1 MRATS
6 KSGARTAALALGLL
20 CVGGVA
26 AALLFMEQGYQ
37 QGQEA
42 YDRVADAVF
51 QEPVRADGDPAT
63 AEASLPDL
71 PSVNW
76 QALLAENPDT
86 VGWIYVPET
95 KIDYPVVLSHDN
107 DEYLY
112 RNFSGEYA
120 NGLQPTYGTP
130 FLLAQNTADFSDA
143 INIIQAHNMSNGS
156 MFADIP
162 GAVLADQ
169 ESFDRH
175 RVAYL
180 LTPTYNYLL
189 LSVAG
194 FTCGAHDP
202 IVRIDVQ
209 MQEEMAVFL
218 QELVQKSEFEAK
230 NPMPAL
236 EDVQKVIMLSTCTSD
251 GTGLRLVAAY
261 AVVAW
266 EPAGQGAREAW
277 EPAGQ
282 DVPTADDE

>member
-1 MRATS
+1 M
-6 KSGARTAALALGLL
+6 ALGLL

-42 YDRVADAVF
+42 YDRVADAAF

-130 FLLAQNTADFSDA
+130 FLLAQNAADFSDA
-143 INIIQAHNMSNGS
+143 VNIIQAHNMSNGS

-162 GAVLADQ
+162 GAVLSDQ
-169 ESFDRH
+169 GSFDRH

-180 LTPTYNYLL
+180 LTPTCNYLL
-189 LSVAG
+189 LSVGG

-209 MQEEMAVFL
+209 MQEDMAAFL

-230 NPMPAL
+230 SPMPAL

-251 GTGLRLVAAY
+251 GTGLRSMVAY

-266 EPAGQGAREAW
+266 EPTEQDAQAAGSE
-277 EPAGQ
+277 
-282 DVPTADDE
+282 